1 MYDHSRT
8 KGGVARSEVTTG
20 DITTHPRRRL
30 ATLSP
35 NVLRRFHLRHR
46 SHLRRRSR
54 LRRREVGVGPIFGVV
69 LSSLVRPWR
78 YDVIVGLVFGVVK
91 SASVP
96 SSASVSSWRRSRLRR
111 RGVGIGPIFGA
122 VLSSLVCLWR
132 HDVVVDF
139 VLGVVKSASIP
150 SSVSRCRCQFGSIL
164 VSDDPIGRVRV
175 GGYSEGF
182 FPEEVRRGFP
192 RRGITKR
199 RSWRR
204 RVKKRR

>member
-1 MYDHSRT
+1 MS
-8 KGGVARSEVTTG
+8 
-20 DITTHPRRRL
+20 
-30 ATLSP
+30 
-35 NVLRRFHLRHR
+35 
-46 SHLRRRSR
+46 
-54 LRRREVGVGPIFGVV
+54 GVV
-69 LSSLVRPWR
+69 SSSLVRPWH
-78 YDVIVGLVFGVVK
+78 YDVIVGLVSGVMK

-96 SSASVSSWRRSRLRR
+96 PSALVSSWRRSRLRR
-111 RGVGIGPIFGA
+111 REVGIGPILG
-122 VLSSLVCLWR
+122 VVSSSLVRLRR

-175 GGYSEGF
+175 GEYSEGF

-192 RRGITKR
+192 RRGITKGR
-199 RSWRR
+199 PRRR

>member
-1 MYDHSRT
+1 M
-8 KGGVARSEVTTG
+8 ARSEVTTG

-35 NVLRRFHLRHR
+35 NVLRRFHLKRC
-46 SHLRRRSR
+46 
-54 LRRREVGVGPIFGVV
+54 EVDVGSICGVGLIFG
-69 LSSLVRPWR
+69 
-78 YDVIVGLVFGVVK
+78 VGLVFGVVK
-91 SASVP
+91 SASIP
-96 SSASVSSWRRSRLRR
+96 SSASGYPRWFR
-111 RGVGIGPIFGA
+111 
-122 VLSSLVCLWR
+122 LWR
-132 HDVVVDF
+132 CDVIVDLVF
-139 VLGVVKSASIP
+139 GVVKSASIP

-175 GGYSEGF
+175 GEYSEGF

-192 RRGITKR
+192 RRGITKG